1 MIRDTHSA
9 ARRRKSSKSRCPI
22 ECRECPLRFVYF
34 SRTQCF
40 IGAGWSS
47 PVARQAHNLKV
58 VGSNPTPAT
67 KKLRKIKRIGRWY
80 SDTTGLLR
88 VYIIA
93 TSTPALK
100 NSIRLL
106 SHATGDSGRHS
117 RTSGTSV
124 PVMARGDPLAQGLHI
139 RWTEARGHC
148 VRHTL
153 HHRAIVRSSG
163 LRGPGRP
170 ELTASMTEACRP
182 VARRH
187 RIAL

>member
-1 MIRDTHSA
+1 MASCATTAKRAFFSHSDFLHRSW
-9 ARRRKSSKSRCPI
+9 RR
-22 ECRECPLRFVYF
+22 
-34 SRTQCF
+34 F
-40 IGAGWSS
+40 IVCLW
-47 PVARQAHNLKV
+47 KV
-58 VGSNPTPAT
+58 VPQTIQHRLGRQRWLRPPAT